1 MPLPYSQNK
10 KFIYNWRDISGN
22 YDRQIA
28 INRISI
34 RRKRDWIKITTI
46 FNNILLII

>member
-10 KFIYNWRDISGN
+10 QFIYTWRDNPDN
-22 YDRQIA
+22 YKRQIA
-28 INRISI
+28 INRNSI
-34 RRKRDWIKITTI
+34 RRKRDWVKITTI